1 MKLDNIQTIKG
12 YNGGTEG
19 NMLVSYD
26 PNLVVDGPYDT
37 KIKLI
42 CCTAYVKEHAA
53 RTMLRQLV
61 DSETTFNRIIVVG
74 PRFMKLCKKTQL
86 ALLAYQNNMN
96 QFQDSVE
103 SNITRQIYGE
113 VETIKE
119 FGRFRTR
126 WAFRV
131 ERAYRERTTNKEG
144 AKKRKQ
150 YKEDLKEVEKL
161 RRHA

>member
-26 PNLVVDGPYDT
+26 PNLSVDGPYDT

-42 CCTAYVKEHAA
+42 CCTAYVKEKED
-53 RTMLRQLV
+53 RMSLRQLV
-61 DSETTFNRIIVVG
+61 DSETPFNRVIVVG
-74 PRFMKLCKKTQL
+74 PKFMKLGKRTQL

-96 QFQDSVE
+96 RFNDSVE

-119 FGRFRTR
+119 FGRLRTR
-126 WAFRV
+126 WALFK
-131 ERAYRERTTNKEG
+131 ERRYREKFTNKEG
-144 AKKRKQ
+144 SKKRKQ
-150 YKEDLKEVEKL
+150 YKKDLKEVEKL
-161 RRHA
+161 KRHA